1 MTAQAAE
8 LLGVDPEEI
17 ENRLMDMQMEKR
29 LVVKRS
35 REETGREQAAH
46 EEPAKEAEELPESLD
61 GDGEAWEE
69 QTNQGSQLVYASQY
83 YYTELNTAKM
93 LHDLN
98 ITGDQPE
105 ESIRKSL
112 KTIQEQEHIE
122 LDELQVQAV
131 IEAVNCG
138 LLIIT
143 GGPGTGKTTTINTII
158 RYFELGGLDILL
170 AAPQAGRPSA

>member
-46 EEPAKEAEELPESLD
+46 EEPAKEAEELPGSLD

-69 QTNQGSQLVYASQY
+69 QTDQGRQLVYASQY

-105 ESIRKSL
+105 ESIRKS
-112 KTIQEQEHIE
+112 
-122 LDELQVQAV
+122 
-131 IEAVNCG
+131 
-138 LLIIT
+138 
-143 GGPGTGKTTTINTII
+143 
-158 RYFELGGLDILL
+158 
-170 AAPQAGRPSA
+170 

>member
-35 REETGREQAAH
+35 RRTGREQAAH
-46 EEPAKEAEELPESLD
+46 EEPAKEAEELPESPD
-61 GDGEAWEE
+61 GDGEAWQE

-83 YYTELNTAKM
+83 YYTELNTARM

-98 ITGDQPE
+98 
-105 ESIRKSL
+105 L
-112 KTIQEQEHIE
+112 
-122 LDELQVQAV
+122 
-131 IEAVNCG
+131 
-138 LLIIT
+138 T
-143 GGPGTGKTTTINTII
+143 GG
-158 RYFELGGLDILL
+158 
-170 AAPQAGRPSA
+170 